1 MRVIGHYKR
10 SVYFDWLNS
19 GSVHTSVL
27 FLYHIGSTTPAE
39 MNPLFAILV
48 VCSIVLIIFLT
59 LTIIAIWKRSRRKK
73 PPVVKAHRRDSEN
86 TFQSTEA
93 TITKIDQNGLEEIG
107 NPDVIPNKNGRL
119 YVLFFG
125 LCFI

>member
-1 MRVIGHYKR
+1 
-10 SVYFDWLNS
+10 
-19 GSVHTSVL
+19 
-27 FLYHIGSTTPAE
+27 

-107 NPDVIPNKNGRL
+107 NPDVIPNKNGTL
-119 YVLFFG
+119 GWSFLFP
-125 LCFI
+125 LLAYSMCAESRNYIFI